1 MGIYTIST
9 LSDGKGWAMMAPPR
23 SGGKDRK
30 AMVLRGEDM
39 APVSPARLLG
49 LFESRRLFLSWT
61 GKEAST

>member
-1 MGIYTIST
+1 MGY
-9 LSDGKGWAMMAPPR
+9 DGPPR
-23 SGGKDRK
+23 SGGKDRE